1 MAYDTTKP
9 LDSVN
14 RPHFYIAED
23 CENIITALSEYTGE
37 GGMKEAWKDPI
48 DVVRYAAIAGIDHV
62 DETRTRTTRQG
73 SGGY

>member
-1 MAYDTTKP
+1 
-9 LDSVN
+9 
-14 RPHFYIAED
+14 
-23 CENIITALSEYTGE
+23 
-37 GGMKEAWKDPI
+37 MKEAWKDPI